1 MKRAFLIAAIVLGF
15 ATGGFAGERGG
26 PHNPH
31 RGKGDFK
38 RPHPHRIRNV
48 TPYGDFCPNCSV
60 YGVRYK
66 HRQVR
71 HDKAIEAIRAYFAK
85 RGFTIGNVRGI
96 GRFIKVDV
104 YRKGELVD
112 RLVFDR
118 KTGRIRSIY

>member
-1 MKRAFLIAAIVLGF
+1 MKKALLIAAIVLGL
-15 ATGGFAGERGG
+15 ATGGFAEDRGISN
-26 PHNPH
+26 NPH
-31 RGKGDFK
+31 PSKVDFK
-38 RPHPHRIRNV
+38 KPRPHRIRNV

-66 HRQVR
+66 HKEIR

-85 RGFTIGNVRGI
+85 RGFTIGGVRGI

-112 RLVFDR
+112 RVVFDR